1 MTVARA
7 VTVSAQY
14 LAAGGGG
21 IAGVARLS
29 IQALPTGMAV
39 NALAVEDSADH
50 TIGLVPVRAFAGNRG
65 RFVAANARCL
75 LQGRTIIY
83 DFAGTARAHLP
94 LLGRRS
100 RYAVWIHGTE
110 AWGYPVPRPD
120 YFAAIRGADLVLANS
135 QYTLDRARET
145 IGPLA
150 NAHLCWLGTEHD
162 DAPAPILDADRPPM
176 VLFVGRNDNILAKG
190 QDILINIWPTVV
202 AAVPTARLVFAGGG
216 SHLGTV
222 RDLARASTVAAN
234 IDVLG
239 FVAMAEME
247 KLWCRA
253 TAFALLSH
261 VEGFGLVFTE
271 AMRYGVPVIASTDD
285 ASSEVNLDGVTG
297 YNVARSRPSDATDRI
312 IALLRN
318 PDLAR
323 SLGRAGFD
331 RWHRHFRYS
340 AFEQRFRATT
350 RDLLTH

>member
-1 MTVARA
+1 
-7 VTVSAQY
+7 
-14 LAAGGGG
+14 
-21 IAGVARLS
+21 
-29 IQALPTGMAV
+29 
-39 NALAVEDSADH
+39 
-50 TIGLVPVRAFAGNRG
+50 
-65 RFVAANARCL
+65 
-75 LQGRTIIY
+75 
-83 DFAGTARAHLP
+83 
-94 LLGRRS
+94 
-100 RYAVWIHGTE
+100 
-110 AWGYPVPRPD
+110 
-120 YFAAIRGADLVLANS
+120 
-135 QYTLDRARET
+135 
-145 IGPLA
+145 
-150 NAHLCWLGTEHD
+150 
-162 DAPAPILDADRPPM
+162 M
-176 VLFVGRNDNILAKG
+176 VLFVGRNDDIMAKG

-202 AAVPTARLVFAGGG
+202 AAVPEARLVFAGGG

-285 ASSEVNLDGVTG
+285 ASCEVNLDGVTG